1 MNPAHPE
8 PFDSGPA
15 SQGLRAGQAES
26 RGAAFTRRGALVL
39 ASVVTA
45 SMAATMFL
53 SVYGDALFTPRSAAA
68 DAWSRSALGH
78 HAFLELVRRRGRV
91 VVVSRARTA
100 EKATTGAPT
109 ALLEPRVGDVD
120 PRGEG
125 RLDEIGSSARRL
137 LVVLPKRAGS
147 LDPKRPGWI
156 AEEHLLPPEDVDRV
170 LEALDL
176 EATVFR
182 PARRAEAG
190 AWEGSLPA
198 PELRDPQLVRSE
210 ALTPLLG
217 TQDGILVGARETDAG
232 RLLLVA
238 DPDLLETH
246 GLGRGRNAELA
257 LAVLDRLG
265 GEPTLIVDETL
276 HGWELEPSLVQ
287 ELLRFPLVL
296 ATLQAVVTLAL
307 LAWAALIR
315 FGRPVPPAP
324 LLHAGKEFLVQ
335 NVADMLR
342 AGGHAQEAARA
353 YLRAA
358 REEVLARFP
367 PPGGA
372 ETPEA
377 WLSRLEAARGRAGE
391 LASLTRQVE
400 AIGQRRPG
408 ARRGAE
414 VDAVRA
420 ARRIQRWREE
430 LTHGAAGHPREARRS
445 PG

>member
-1 MNPAHPE
+1 M
-8 PFDSGPA
+8 SPA
-15 SQGLRAGQAES
+15 S
-26 RGAAFTRRGALVL
+26 FTRRGAVVV
-39 ASVVTA
+39 ASLISV

-53 SVYGDALFTPRSAAA
+53 SVYGDALFTPTSAAA

-78 HAFLELVRRRGRV
+78 HAFLELVRRRGRS

-100 EKATTGAPT
+100 EKASTGAPT
-109 ALLEPRVGDVD
+109 ALLEPRLGAED
-120 PRGEG
+120 PRTEG
-125 RLDEIGSSARRL
+125 RLDEIGGAAGRL
-137 LVVLPKRAGS
+137 LLVLPKREGVPD
-147 LDPKRPGWI
+147 LERRGWI
-156 AEEHLLPPEDVDRV
+156 EHERLLPPDEVDRV

-182 PARRAEAG
+182 PARRLEAG
-190 AWEGSLPA
+190 SWKGSLPA
-198 PELRDPQLVRSE
+198 PELRDPQLVRSK
-210 ALTPLLG
+210 ALTPLLASE
-217 TQDGILVGARETDAG
+217 DGILVGELETEDR
-232 RLLLVA
+232 RLLVVA

-246 GLGRGRNAELA
+246 GLGRGENAELA

-265 GEPTLIVDETL
+265 GEPTLLVDETL

-307 LAWAALIR
+307 LAWAALVR

-324 LLHAGKEFLVQ
+324 LLRGGKEFLVQ

-342 AGGHAQEAARA
+342 AGGHAKEAARA
-353 YLRAA
+353 YLRAT
-358 REEVLARFP
+358 REEVLARIP

-372 ETPEA
+372 ESPET
-377 WLSRLEAARGRAGE
+377 WLLRLEAARGRAGE

-400 AIGQRRPG
+400 AIGEGRQG
-408 ARRGAE
+408 ARRGAG
-414 VDAVRA
+414 VDALRA

-430 LTHGAAGHPREARRS
+430 LTHGAAVDPREARGR